1 MKFNTAIMKA
11 LNGPCDKLDSLRSWL
26 EEGGETVQ
34 KPSVEESPLD
44 KRCYLMSES
53 HLSGYRLL
61 IGFETLEDVEA
72 AHEFL
77 ARRKVLR

>member
-1 MKFNTAIMKA
+1 MKFNVAIMKA
-11 LNGPCDKLDSLRSWL
+11 LNWPCDKFDSLRAWL

-34 KPSVEESPLD
+34 KPSVEASPLD
-44 KRCYLMSES
+44 KRRYLMSES

-61 IGFETLEDVEA
+61 IGFETLEDVQA

-77 ARRKVLR
+77 ARRKALR